1 MSVQETIFSAVFNIL
16 SIYID
21 FRMIKLFLQRK
32 KKPFS
37 LRILIYFLVWS
48 FNWGIYFFINSMYI
62 TTASL
67 FLGLLFAVIIL
78 YEGSLIRKFVSV
90 VSTIALGMISESI
103 TWRVLSDLKFN
114 DNEALGS
121 LLSSFLLMI
130 LVLILERFFNMDK
143 NSHISISSYF
153 NIIIIIVGS
162 TVIGEILVNLGGDNQ
177 DWILL
182 GLSVVCLM
190 NVSIFYLYDKVN
202 EIYFEKLERQ
212 AMEQKLLM
220 YENQF
225 ELMQQAQKKIDSLR
239 HDFKNHLLLLNSYL
253 EEEKYEKALS
263 YMGEI
268 GYYTKVS
275 GQYINTHN
283 QEIDA
288 ILNYMIDKAEK
299 ISCKI
304 ETQIEVPD
312 SPFMPGFD
320 LNMLLSNLLDNA
332 IEALEKTDEKYLFI
346 GLKYQK
352 GLVIIRIYNTFDGK
366 IKKKGIQYITQK
378 PDKVNHGIGM
388 KNVKEI
394 VEKYNGEQIIQT
406 TDSLFKTDIVLYVK
420 TSQ

>member
-1 MSVQETIFSAVFNIL
+1 
-16 SIYID
+16 
-21 FRMIKLFLQRK
+21 
-32 KKPFS
+32 
-37 LRILIYFLVWS
+37 
-48 FNWGIYFFINSMYI
+48 MYI

-288 ILNYMIDKAEK
+288 ILNYMIGKAEK

-312 SPFMPGFD
+312 SSFMPGFD